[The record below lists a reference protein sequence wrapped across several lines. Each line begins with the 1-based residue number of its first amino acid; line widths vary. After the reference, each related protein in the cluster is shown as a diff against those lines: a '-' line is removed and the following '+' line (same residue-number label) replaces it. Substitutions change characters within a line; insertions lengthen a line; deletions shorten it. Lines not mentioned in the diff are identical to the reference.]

1 MKKIILTALVAVAS
15 LSANAQ
21 VWIGG
26 ELGFNYEKVKNV
38 NKETSIS
45 IAPEVGYKLSDKWD
59 IAIGLGFG
67 FENFDPEVGSKI
79 KTTTIGV
86 NPYARYTFAKAGIAS
101 FFVDGGFNVAHVTE
115 DHKNVDKV
123 EATTWGIG
131 VQPGVAIA
139 LSPKASLVGKLGY
152 LGYQNTTYKDDAKA
166 KVSDFGLGVNG
177 NNISLGFYYAF

>member
-21 VWIGG
+21 VWLGG
-26 ELGFNYEKVKNV
+26 SLGFAHENVKDTS
-38 NKETSIS
+38 KETNFT

-67 FENFDPEVGSKI
+67 FENYDPEIGSKV
-79 KTTTIGV
+79 KTTTISV

-101 FFVDGGFNVAHVTE
+101 FFVDGGFNVGHETE
-115 DHKNVDKV
+115 DVKNAGKV

-152 LGYQNTTYKDDAKA
+152 LGYQNTSYKDDAKA
-166 KVSDFGLGVNG
+166 KISDFGLGVNG
-177 NNISLGFYYAF
+177 NDISLGFYYAF

>member
-21 VWIGG
+21 VWLGG
-26 ELGFNYEKVKNV
+26 NLGFSHENVKDTS
-38 NKETSIS
+38 KETNFAIS
-45 IAPEVGYKLSDKWD
+45 PEVGYKLSDKWD
-59 IAIGLGFG
+59 IAIALGFEFG
-67 FENFDPEVGSKI
+67 NFKPENGTKVKTSK
-79 KTTTIGV
+79 IGV

-101 FFVDGGFNVAHVTE
+101 FFVDGGFNVAHLTQ
-115 DHKNVDKV
+115 DYKDAGKV

-131 VQPGVAIA
+131 FQPGVAIA

-152 LGYQNTTYKDDAKA
+152 FGYQNTSYKDDVKA

-177 NNISLGFYYAF
+177 NDISLGFYYAF